1 MDVTIPANTT
11 ATVYVPAYRAAGVTE
26 SDQLADK
33 AVGVKFLRIENNTA
47 VYAVGSGTYRF
58 QTDLPE
64 AKK

>member
-1 MDVTIPANTT
+1 MEVMIPANTT
-11 ATVYVPAYRAAGVTE
+11 ATVYVPATDAAGVTE

-58 QTDLPE
+58 QSDLPE
-64 AKK
+64 VVK